1 MEEEDDYYMSG
12 SSEEEDGYCSS
23 DQDAE
28 FLDELERQEDDAPK
42 PPSSK
47 VCTPLR
53 HYFGGMHVKKRC
65 FFANLSDN
73 RILI

>member
-1 MEEEDDYYMSG
+1 MEEDDYYMSG

-28 FLDELERQEDDAPK
+28 LLDELERLDDDAPN

-47 VCTPLR
+47 VCTVLR
-53 HYFGGMHVKKRC
+53 HYFRNAC
-65 FFANLSDN
+65 
-73 RILI
+73 